1 MRVSTANI
9 GSSTGYQSLPGPSAQ
24 ECRDRALD
32 PLHDMDDNPNVL
44 SGVGSTLTA
53 RPSGPKDGVHL
64 VVRQILPFFFP
75 LHRSRTPT
83 SSM

>member
-64 VVRQILPFFFP
+64 GELPP
-75 LHRSRTPT
+75 RL
-83 SSM
+83 